1 MRCVEKKSQARL
13 EIAISEIHED
23 VMTYKH
29 FTHRWFLAKGNHWW
43 PVDSVLNE
51 PVIDILDDYLPKLH
65 FGKYVTQSVCLYVCL
80 FVCLWRCPTISQEQ
94 IVRSSPNLVHIWNL
108 ELRRDLLILVLMT
121 SLMTSS
127 GPKVGQILKLPY
139 LSQFLSYSVE
149 TKTEMQRWLWDIIL
163 LWLISGVTSGA
174 SGSTLNFDIKMA
186 AIFKI
191 HVAY

>member
-1 MRCVEKKSQARL
+1 MIETAKWVLLANE
-13 EIAISEIHED
+13 
-23 VMTYKH
+23 
-29 FTHRWFLAKGNHWW
+29 FLAATKQLYEWYF
-43 PVDSVLNE
+43 
-51 PVIDILDDYLPKLH
+51 YLPKLH

-80 FVCLWRCPTISQEQ
+80 FVCLFVTLSHHISRTNRQ
-94 IVRSSPNLVHIWNL
+94 IITKLLFHIWNL
-108 ELRRDLLILVLMT
+108 ELRRDLLFLVLMT

-163 LWLISGVTSGA
+163 LWLTSGVTSGA

>member
-1 MRCVEKKSQARL
+1 MWNENVFNSLC
-13 EIAISEIHED
+13 IALCDIFVTCQNYI
-23 VMTYKH
+23 
-29 FTHRWFLAKGNHWW
+29 LA
-43 PVDSVLNE
+43 SML
-51 PVIDILDDYLPKLH
+51 LSL
-65 FGKYVTQSVCLYVCL
+65 FVCMFVCL

-108 ELRRDLLILVLMT
+108 ELRRDLLFLVLMT

-163 LWLISGVTSGA
+163 LWLTSGVTSGA

>member
-1 MRCVEKKSQARL
+1 MQIFEISRCTFSHTDGL
-13 EIAISEIHED
+13 
-23 VMTYKH
+23 
-29 FTHRWFLAKGNHWW
+29 W
-43 PVDSVLNE
+43 
-51 PVIDILDDYLPKLH
+51 DDWYCHHCYLPKLH

-108 ELRRDLLILVLMT
+108 ELWRDLLFLVLMT

-163 LWLISGVTSGA
+163 LWLTSGVTSGA

>member
-1 MRCVEKKSQARL
+1 MTSLITSQRGVKFGWLQEMDTDSAYMSNSQYMQSYWFLNKSNINIL
-13 EIAISEIHED
+13 YNIS
-23 VMTYKH
+23 VMTI
-29 FTHRWFLAKGNHWW
+29 TITIIIILAN
-43 PVDSVLNE
+43 
-51 PVIDILDDYLPKLH
+51 
-65 FGKYVTQSVCLYVCL
+65 FGKYAISDCLFICL

-108 ELRRDLLILVLMT
+108 ELRRDLLFLVLMT

-163 LWLISGVTSGA
+163 LWLTSGVTSGA

>member
-1 MRCVEKKSQARL
+1 MKEDNKSQVRL
-13 EIAISEIHED
+13 WMAMIGFTFSNVAI
-23 VMTYKH
+23 
-29 FTHRWFLAKGNHWW
+29 N
-43 PVDSVLNE
+43 
-51 PVIDILDDYLPKLH
+51 
-65 FGKYVTQSVCLYVCL
+65 FGKYAIARLPFHLYVCL

-94 IVRSSPNLVHIWNL
+94 MVRSSPNLVRIWNL
-108 ELRRDLLILVLMT
+108 ELRRDLLFLVLMT

-163 LWLISGVTSGA
+163 LWLTSGATSGA